1 MAEKKYKELL
11 KQFVS
16 GEIDLK
22 TLRDFMDERLFELR
36 LSPDTKEGQES
47 ETLSA
52 LELLILEVEDG
63 FRTLEEVYARAQL
76 ALIDLD
82 KASVD
87 ISIALNAPR
96 EQPSE
101 YTQVASFS
109 ETLNFNREDLDPVVT
124 HRYRWQVGL
133 AGSGACKQ
141 L

>member
-11 KQFVS
+11 KQFLS

-36 LSPDTKEGQES
+36 QSPDTKEGQES

-63 FRTLEEVYARAQL
+63 FRPLEEVYARAQL
-76 ALIDLD
+76 ALVDLD
-82 KASVD
+82 KASAD

-96 EQPSE
+96 ERPSE
-101 YTQVASFS
+101 YTQFASSS
-109 ETLNFNREDLDPVVT
+109 ETLTFNRKDLDPVVT
-124 HRYRWQVGL
+124 YRWKVDL
-133 AGSGACKQ
+133 AGSGACK
-141 L
+141 